1 MTFLF
6 ILDTSEIK
14 TEDTEESNQS
24 NPAQENQVNCDSKD
38 FLNKIPLDEMKSE
51 PFLEGCQASGDS
63 YMSSENKQQI
73 PINPL
78 EGSPVQPAEYLLDT
92 PEASLPANLLP
103 HQISSN
109 NLETGVSHTLTPSK
123 YALSVPGILNGLQAT
138 EGSSRNDAEA
148 AADVG
153 MIKADLVKQE
163 EDALFIKQTV
173 ENPPDVPLNVQEDG
187 MTARASMEI
196 SSDAEAAQLL
206 SEIANQVPF
215 QFQELQMRTAG
226 LEPEAST
233 GGQEPFNSADNPFIQ
248 NENPQMNNMQQW
260 QPYEHNQIDSL
271 NNLNQTTVNTQ
282 QQDLT
287 NLQPDKISNVA
298 PPQPVE
304 TVLADGSNIITI
316 TTVEAPSEE
325 GAVKKICIGND
336 GLDQEMNDW
345 FPGMN
350 YLMCPA
356 PDAMKS
362 QLQDKLCSLGNHL
375 YYCLI
380 RLYLISLSY
389 VFVLL
394 FEQIILWGLITI
406 LKSGVFLSMF
416 SFFILSR

>member
-1 MTFLF
+1 VTFLL

-14 TEDTEESNQS
+14 IEDTEESNQS
-24 NPAQENQVNCDSKD
+24 NPAQENQVNCDNKN
-38 FLNKIPLDEMKSE
+38 FLNNIPLDEMKSE
-51 PFLEGCQASGDS
+51 PFLEGAEASGDS

-78 EGSPVQPAEYLLDT
+78 EGSSVQPAEYLLGH
-92 PEASLPANLLP
+92 PEATLPANLLP
-103 HQISSN
+103 EQISSN
-109 NLETGVSHTLTPSK
+109 NLETDVSNTLTSSK

-138 EGSSRNDAEA
+138 EVSSRNDAQA
-148 AADVG
+148 AADIG
-153 MIKADLVKQE
+153 MMEADLVKQE

-173 ENPPDVPLNVQEDG
+173 ENPPEVPLNVQDDG
-187 MTARASMEI
+187 MTARASMDI

-215 QFQELQMRTAG
+215 QFQELQMRSAG
-226 LEPEAST
+226 IEQEAST
-233 GGQEPFNSADNPFIQ
+233 DGQKLFNSANNHFIQ

-260 QPYEHNQIDSL
+260 QQHYEHNQKQVSSDSH
-271 NNLNQTTVNTQ
+271 NNLNQTNVNTL

-287 NLQPDKISNVA
+287 NLQPEKIGNVT

-316 TTVEAPSEE
+316 TTVEAPGEE

-375 YYCLI
+375 YYYLM
-380 RLYLISLSY
+380 RLFPITLRSCYLKRT
-389 VFVLL
+389 FC
-394 FEQIILWGLITI
+394 GD
-406 LKSGVFLSMF
+406 
-416 SFFILSR
+416 